1 MRRKKT
7 ATAENTE
14 KRELALNKWWVRHT
28 HGRWIEAHP
37 TATLGDLLGFVQAA
51 EEELLGY
58 DPDDVL
64 AEIVGELDQ
73 AAAYLDDFPNLD
85 EPVCDG
91 GELPTVE
98 YRMAD
103 LEQEI
108 ADVEE
113 LIAVLGETYRVS
125 RLPKRLPRT

>member
-1 MRRKKT
+1 MGKKT
-7 ATAENTE
+7 VSATNATKQQVARL
-14 KRELALNKWWVRHT
+14 KRMVRHN
-28 HGRWIEAHP
+28 HGSWIEAHP
-37 TATLGDLLGFVQAA
+37 SAKLADLLDYLRVV

-73 AAAYLDDFPNLD
+73 AAAYLDDFPELD
-85 EPVCDG
+85 EPLCGG

-103 LEQEI
+103 LEQDI
-108 ADVEE
+108 GDVEE
-113 LIAVLGETYRVS
+113 LIAALGESYRVS
-125 RLPKRLPRT
+125 RLPK